1 MVLSP
6 PYCWTLLHPVGF
18 AFDSTTSSVLYCEF
32 SLECIQKNMT
42 SSKVRWERSL
52 QPDRT
57 LQLGWTHRLVVKW
70 RGEDVILVCNT
81 QIWVYCSLPKLS
93 VYFDLQNFFFF
104 FPFIA
109 AEIGSVLRK
118 VEVKTNNVAC
128 MVWGIA
134 GALKHLC
141 AELLL
146 QSDLSE
152 WLEPFFGKKKKSLLK
167 MLVAH
172 ICCWSTSAVCIRRTF
187 TRTKRQDVHEKIVT
201 QAKNNYCVLKLA
213 EEQVLDKCIWQTDP
227 VWSL

>member
-6 PYCWTLLHPVGF
+6 PYCWTLLRPVGF

-104 FPFIA
+104 SFHSSRNWF
-109 AEIGSVLRK
+109 SVTQSWGENKQCSMHGLRHSWSF
-118 VEVKTNNVAC
+118 KTSVCRTSTAVRPIWMTGALLWKKKKISLKN
-128 MVWGIA
+128 A
-134 GALKHLC
+134 GCPYLLLKHLC
-141 AELLL
+141 
-146 QSDLSE
+146 
-152 WLEPFFGKKKKSLLK
+152 SL
-167 MLVAH
+167 H
-172 ICCWSTSAVCIRRTF
+172 
-187 TRTKRQDVHEKIVT
+187 
-201 QAKNNYCVLKLA
+201 
-213 EEQVLDKCIWQTDP
+213 
-227 VWSL
+227 